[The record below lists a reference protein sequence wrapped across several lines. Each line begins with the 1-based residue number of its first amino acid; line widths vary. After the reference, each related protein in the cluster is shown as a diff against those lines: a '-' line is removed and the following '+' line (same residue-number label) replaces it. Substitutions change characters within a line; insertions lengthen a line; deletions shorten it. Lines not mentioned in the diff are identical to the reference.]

1 MGVISAKRGA
11 LTTGSVQAEV
21 RNIEIEYS
29 QESAV
34 YGSSATKGGKGRE
47 KGNSDWTATFTIYG
61 YIGNVLPGTIFT
73 LTAYTGTSGG
83 SYSGSAIVD
92 EMTVEAD
99 IKGGGLVTA
108 SVKCSSNGLLTR
120 ATTSVTDSAVPAPK
134 SVKGLKVNYDGSD
147 RTDATGWSLTLRC
160 ATQPYHSAATYDLS
174 TDTNYTK
181 RVAGPVDASGSWTE
195 IQGLPAS
202 LPAEGENSKILKL
215 YVTASLFFEFKW
227 VAIESV
233 AQPVPIEEGGLTEAT
248 IGWGFNGYSGG
259 VEGYMNK
266 PDTTAF
272 WP

>member
-1 MGVISAKRGA
+1 MGVISAKKGA

-34 YGSSATKGGKGRE
+34 YGSSATDGSKGRE
-47 KGNSDWTATFTIYG
+47 KGNSDWKATFQIYG
-61 YIGNVLPGTIFT
+61 YVGNVVPGTAFT
-73 LTAYTGTSGG
+73 LTAYTGTNGG
-83 SYSGSAIVD
+83 SHSGDAIVD

-108 SVKCSSNGLLTR
+108 TIQCSSNGLLTR
-120 ATTSVTDSAVPAPK
+120 GTTTVTDAAVPAPK

-160 ATQPYHSAATYDLS
+160 ATQPYHSAATYDS
-174 TDTNYTK
+174 GSDTNYTK
-181 RVAGPVDASGSWTE
+181 RLAGPVDASGSWTE
-195 IQGLPAS
+195 LQGLPAS

-215 YVTASLFFEFKW
+215 YVTSSLFFEIKW

-233 AQPVPIEEGGLTEAT
+233 AQPVPIEEGGLVEST
-248 IGWGFNGYSGG
+248 INWGFNGFSGG
-259 VEGYMNK
+259 VKGFMKK